1 MSARASTTAMFVVN
15 GAVVGAWIAQIP
27 FIQERFDLSNGT
39 LGLVILGVACGA
51 ILGTL
56 VAGQAIARA
65 GSAKVVRAAA
75 PACAALLA
83 LPLLAPSP
91 ALTTAGLLALGL
103 ASGAMD
109 VSMNSQGVA
118 DERDHGRPI
127 MSSLHAGWSLGGL
140 LGSVSVA
147 LATAA
152 GVQPRVQL
160 LAAAA
165 VLVAAA
171 LVAGRG
177 LGRGSRAAGT
187 AGTAGPMIV
196 LPSRGV
202 LLLAVLCLLVMV
214 MEGAMGDWSGVY
226 LRRETG
232 AQASVAALGFAALSA
247 GMLLGR
253 VFGDAVNRRI
263 GSVRLLRGGALLAG
277 LALAGFLLVGEPAAT
292 LAGVALVGLGVANG
306 VPLLFSAAGRAGEEQ
321 AGPGI
326 AAVSSFGS
334 LGFLAGPPLIG
345 LTADVIGLPVTLAA
359 LCVAMGAVVLAADA
373 AG

>member
-1 MSARASTTAMFVVN
+1 
-15 GAVVGAWIAQIP
+15 
-27 FIQERFDLSNGT
+27 
-39 LGLVILGVACGA
+39 
-51 ILGTL
+51 
-56 VAGQAIARA
+56 
-65 GSAKVVRAAA
+65 
-75 PACAALLA
+75 
-83 LPLLAPSP
+83 
-91 ALTTAGLLALGL
+91 
-103 ASGAMD
+103 
-109 VSMNSQGVA
+109 
-118 DERDHGRPI
+118 
-127 MSSLHAGWSLGGL
+127 
-140 LGSVSVA
+140 
-147 LATAA
+147 
-152 GVQPRVQL
+152 
-160 LAAAA
+160 
-165 VLVAAA
+165 
-171 LVAGRG
+171 
-177 LGRGSRAAGT
+177 
-187 AGTAGPMIV
+187 MIV

-359 LCVAMGAVVLAADA
+359 LCMAMGAVVLAADA